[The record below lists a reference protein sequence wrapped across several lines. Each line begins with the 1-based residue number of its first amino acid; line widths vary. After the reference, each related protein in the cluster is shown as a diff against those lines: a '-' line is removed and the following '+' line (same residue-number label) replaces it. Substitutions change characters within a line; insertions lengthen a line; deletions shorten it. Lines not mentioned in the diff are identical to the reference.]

1 MLCESQPNSSQ
12 RIDQPII
19 RPFHGNITA
28 PVRVT
33 ESGEVKLYLLINGK
47 DSDILADE
55 AAERQRAWEAAA
67 EQRRLELHRRAV
79 QRQCERERAE
89 AEGDDDAFEPLT
101 EQRRGSDRRRQYSA
115 KEKLAILKFY
125 REVCRDPAI
134 RKKKETFVSDPRS
147 RGAKWCMMRAPVS
160 IPADPATR

>member
-1 MLCESQPNSSQ
+1 MSFLKS
-12 RIDQPII
+12 RI
-19 RPFHGNITA
+19 
-28 PVRVT
+28 PV
-33 ESGEVKLYLLINGK
+33 NP
-47 DSDILADE
+47 
-55 AAERQRAWEAAA
+55 QHW
-67 EQRRLELHRRAV
+67 
-79 QRQCERERAE
+79 
-89 AEGDDDAFEPLT
+89 
-101 EQRRGSDRRRQYSA
+101 QYSA